1 MRVSSELRRA
11 EDGRRGLG
19 VLRVEGRA
27 QRLARGVGR
36 AALRVDGGVE
46 TVPGRRE
53 PHNWRRSNDT
63 AEGVPMEGPRLERPC
78 QGPGRE
84 SQRLPQA
91 GGRGRE
97 RWHHQN
103 GSIECPMPNAQ
114 CPIPK
119 FPHAQCPM
127 PNTQCPMLNAQCLM
141 PNAQCPHAQCPLD
154 MVPCGDASSIAMI
167 GALSAYGMGS
177 HGTPSAL

>member
-11 EDGRRGLG
+11 EDGRRGLC

-27 QRLARGVGR
+27 QRLARGVGC

-46 TVPGRRE
+46 TVPACRE
-53 PHNWRRSNDT
+53 PVVHNWRRSNDT
-63 AEGVPMEGPRLERPC
+63 AEDVPMKGPRLERPC
-78 QGPGRE
+78 EGPGRE
-84 SQRLPQA
+84 SQRQPQA

-103 GSIECPMPNAQ
+103 GSRMPNAQ
-114 CPIPK
+114 CPMPK
-119 FPHAQCPM
+119 FQHVQCPM
-127 PNTQCPMLNAQCLM
+127 PNTQCPMTSAQNAHM
-141 PNAQCPHAQCPLD
+141 PNAQCPLD
-154 MVPCGDASSIAMI
+154 MAPCGDASSIAMI